1 MLCTLLLLFMSMD
14 QAVTFQISSCEQIRL
29 SVDGGRT
36 VFKDLIQL
44 IDFYQMNPSDVIPC
58 LLTDYITKAIHVPR

>member
-1 MLCTLLLLFMSMD
+1 M
-14 QAVTFQISSCEQIRL
+14 QAANFQISSNEQIRL

-44 IDFYQMNPSDVIPC
+44 IDFYQMNASDVIPC